1 MKTNLTLCLTIVL
14 ILCICCKGKRD
25 KAYHHGR
32 NESNIDVTLSL
43 TSQDSSTIITCS
55 VESENLLKWTIKSP
69 FSTEEIILPAPT
81 DEEISHSCV
90 HISAN
95 NDGIH
100 IKRTES
106 EVIKEFRVPI
116 QLLSSKD
123 KLILESKATLLG
135 ISGSTLIIDY
145 SYKTTESNEWLQD
158 LIIIDRFRLEIIKI
172 ASTNMVETIKGSS

>member
-1 MKTNLTLCLTIVL
+1 MKTNLALCLTIVL

-32 NESNIDVTLSL
+32 NES
-43 TSQDSSTIITCS
+43 
-55 VESENLLKWTIKSP
+55 K
-69 FSTEEIILPAPT
+69 
-81 DEEISHSCV
+81 
-90 HISAN
+90 
-95 NDGIH
+95 
-100 IKRTES
+100 
-106 EVIKEFRVPI
+106 VINEFRVPI

-145 SYKTTESNEWLQD
+145 SYKTTESDEWLQD

-172 ASTNMVETIKGSS
+172 ATTNMVETIKGTS